1 MENSIK
7 FTLIIDKL
15 NRKISELNI
24 KISKDF
30 NNDELQKKLQ
40 SLLEDR
46 DLLYKGNV
54 DDVKKIIE
62 KYGSRCPYWCW

>member
-30 NNDELQKKLQ
+30 NND
-40 SLLEDR
+40 R

-62 KYGSRCPYWCW
+62 KYGDTFNE

>member
-40 SLLEDR
+40 SLWEDR

-62 KYGSRCPYWCW
+62 KYGDTFNE

>member
-30 NNDELQKKLQ
+30 NNDEL
-40 SLLEDR
+40 EDR

-62 KYGSRCPYWCW
+62 KYGDTFNE

>member
-7 FTLIIDKL
+7 FTLIIDNL

-30 NNDELQKKLQ
+30 NNSELQEELKI
-40 SLLEDR
+40 LLEDR

-54 DDVKKIIE
+54 NDVKKIIE
-62 KYGSRCPYWCW
+62 KYGDTFNE

>member
-7 FTLIIDKL
+7 FTLIIDNL

-30 NNDELQKKLQ
+30 NNSELQEELKT
-40 SLLEDR
+40 LLEDR

-54 DDVKKIIE
+54 NDVKKIIK
-62 KYGSRCPYWCW
+62 KYGDTFNE

>member
-46 DLLYKGNV
+46 DLL
-54 DDVKKIIE
+54 
-62 KYGSRCPYWCW
+62 

>member
-46 DLLYKGNV
+46 DLLYKGND

-62 KYGSRCPYWCW
+62 KYGDTFNE

>member
-1 MENSIK
+1 MENNIK

-30 NNDELQKKLQ
+30 NNEELQKRLQ

-54 DDVKKIIE
+54 NDVKKIIE
-62 KYGSRCPYWCW
+62 KYGDTFNE

>member
-62 KYGSRCPYWCW
+62 KYGDTFNE

>member
-1 MENSIK
+1 MENNIK

-30 NNDELQKKLQ
+30 NNDKLQKQLQ

-62 KYGSRCPYWCW
+62 KYGDTFNE

>member
-1 MENSIK
+1 MENNIK

-30 NNDELQKKLQ
+30 NNDELQKQLQ

-62 KYGSRCPYWCW
+62 KYGDTFNE

>member
-1 MENSIK
+1 MENNIK

-30 NNDELQKKLQ
+30 NNDELQKQLQ
-40 SLLEDR
+40 SLLEER

-62 KYGSRCPYWCW
+62 KYGDTFNE

>member
-7 FTLIIDKL
+7 FTLIIDNL

-24 KISKDF
+24 KISKNF
-30 NNDELQKKLQ
+30 NNSELQEELR

-46 DLLYKGNV
+46 DLLYKGNIN
-54 DDVKKIIE
+54 DVKKIIE
-62 KYGSRCPYWCW
+62 KYGDTFNE